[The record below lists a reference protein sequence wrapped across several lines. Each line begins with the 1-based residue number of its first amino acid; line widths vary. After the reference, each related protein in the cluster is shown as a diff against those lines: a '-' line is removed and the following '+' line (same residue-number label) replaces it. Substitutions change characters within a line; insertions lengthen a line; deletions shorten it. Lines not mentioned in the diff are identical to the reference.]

1 MRTIDRKPDATLRGT
16 GPNRLHQ
23 GVVAGART
31 VYVAETYAPLHEQ
44 VDTLHIPRAYT
55 RSTVFAKASR
65 DSTIGHSP
73 DELLM
78 SCVDRHTV
86 TVTVTVIGLL
96 VRVMAMQWQWRYSYK
111 TS

>member
-1 MRTIDRKPDATLRGT
+1 MRRLGELVS
-16 GPNRLHQ
+16 NRLHQ

-65 DSTIGHSP
+65 DSTRGHSP
-73 DELLM
+73 DEL
-78 SCVDRHTV
+78 C
-86 TVTVTVIGLL
+86 
-96 VRVMAMQWQWRYSYK
+96 
-111 TS
+111 